1 MSTPESPST
10 DTRAPESGPSVPSV
24 LVWCTWIA
32 VALVTVQ
39 LVLGLFMLF
48 GSAPLGLIHEWIGYV
63 ATASAVVAA
72 VSAIV
77 WKARGGKT
85 GIMAHAVSMPV
96 LMIVEIILGLSS
108 VNEWVHA
115 VLGLLILI
123 GLIGLPMSLRGA
135 DKQSR

>member
-1 MSTPESPST
+1 MSTPQSPSA
-10 DTRAPESGPSVPSV
+10 DTRVPESGPSAPVV
-24 LVWCTWIA
+24 LVWGTWIA
-32 VALVTVQ
+32 VALVAVQ

-63 ATASAVVAA
+63 ATASAVVAGI
-72 VSAIV
+72 SAIV
-77 WKARGGKT
+77 WKTRGGKT

-96 LMIVEIILGLSS
+96 LMIIEIILGLAA

-115 VLGLLILI
+115 GLGLLILI

>member
-1 MSTPESPST
+1 MNSRT
-10 DTRAPESGPSVPSV
+10 PESGPSVPAV

-32 VALVTVQ
+32 VALVAVQ

-48 GSAPLGLIHEWIGYV
+48 GSAPLGLIHEWLGFA
-63 ATASAVVAA
+63 ATASAVIAGI
-72 VSAIV
+72 SAIV
-77 WKARGGKT
+77 WKTRGGRT

-96 LMIVEIILGLSS
+96 LMIVELVLGLLS
-108 VNEWVHA
+108 VNAWVHA